1 MTLERSEADGCVDL
15 TLSLSNQT
23 SHAVHPI
30 GPDVSLAVSL

>member
-15 TLSLSNQT
+15 TSSLAN
-23 SHAVHPI
+23 HAVHPI